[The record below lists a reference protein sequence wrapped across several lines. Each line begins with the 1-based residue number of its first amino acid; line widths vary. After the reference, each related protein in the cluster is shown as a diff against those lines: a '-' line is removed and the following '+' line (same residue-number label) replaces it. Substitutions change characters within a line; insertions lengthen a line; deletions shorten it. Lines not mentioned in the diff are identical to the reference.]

1 MASSLVWGIL
11 IPVAAVVFAVGGI
24 VAFAYRSSLTRYHVP
39 AIALTLLAVTS
50 GLTIAF
56 GIVSAEDEADQVNY
70 TASPCED
77 SQYRGTTAS
86 ERLKYSSLS
95 PATQDVFRSALEAD
109 GEYTTTTR
117 PPEFEYQGD
126 VGTRCTRAR
135 RRTCRLEF
143 EYQGDVGTVLN
154 RISYES
160 ECYLLHADSG
170 GSLGLGLFVAFLLFV
185 GGPLTLLALSVGLG
199 GLRWGLFTLPMSM
212 VTGVVVGVLA
222 VAVGRWP
229 GEVLAWAAITAALTW
244 LVLKVV
250 DSRRSE
256 TFRERMET

>member
-77 SQYRGTTAS
+77 SRYRGTTAS

-117 PPEFEYQGD
+117 PP
-126 VGTRCTRAR
+126 
-135 RRTCRLEF
+135 EF